1 MKKKFCCI
9 NSSKPIELSIMTT
22 TTLNIGINARER
34 AHHRACEED
43 QNVYDEINGNQKG
56 CDYGLSERII
66 INVSGLR
73 FETQLK
79 TNGLFNLFNYSTF
92 QLFYSF
98 SKSINLTRRNL
109 SCIIQIILY
118 ECLNLKYVKSKNFWF
133 DHFEHQKLIINFKL
147 P

>member
-1 MKKKFCCI
+1 MLTSFC
-9 NSSKPIELSIMTT
+9 L
-22 TTLNIGINARER
+22 R

-79 TNGLFNLFNYSTF
+79 T
-92 QLFYSF
+92 
-98 SKSINLTRRNL
+98 
-109 SCIIQIILY
+109 
-118 ECLNLKYVKSKNFWF
+118 
-133 DHFEHQKLIINFKL
+133 
-147 P
+147 